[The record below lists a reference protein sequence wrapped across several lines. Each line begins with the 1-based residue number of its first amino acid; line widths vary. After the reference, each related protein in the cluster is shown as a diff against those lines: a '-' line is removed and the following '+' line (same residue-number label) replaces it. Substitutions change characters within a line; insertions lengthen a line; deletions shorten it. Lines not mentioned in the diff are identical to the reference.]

1 MLVLTVVLVHMDP
14 YGINIENAG
23 IDSGPNP
30 YGINIENAGIDSG
43 PSPYGISIEN
53 AVSTVVLNL
62 SMLVSIVVLIHMESI

>member
-1 MLVLTVVLVHMDP
+1 MLVDSGNP

-43 PSPYGISIEN
+43 PYQY
-53 AVSTVVLNL
+53 
-62 SMLVSIVVLIHMESI
+62 MESI